1 MFNNL
6 VDAAVVAET
15 SESYLMLILLLL
27 LVLYFVWC

>member
-6 VDAAVVAET
+6 VDATVVGET
-15 SESYLMLILLLL
+15 SESYLLLILLL